1 MLSVQTAWASGWDGL
16 TIESPKNISKKGEH
30 SYFVSICSYS
40 TGKSPGHASRCHEV
54 IQAQCL
60 DDDTEQAQL
69 LGVLRD
75 IVSAVKSATAAGL
88 RTQYLYSVTVA
99 VHAKCSDSLSLWM
112 RSNPPKIFLKRGN
125 THTLFQ
131 ILKYLEF
138 CHWTNKTLSNR

>member
-1 MLSVQTAWASGWDGL
+1 MCGQLEPLDE
-16 TIESPKNISKKGEH
+16 IETPEKLSKKGEH

-40 TGKSPGHASRCHEV
+40 AGKLPSHASRCHEV

-88 RTQYLYSVTVA
+88 RTQYLYTQSRWPCMLSVRTA
-99 VHAKCSDSLSLWM
+99 
-112 RSNPPKIFLKRGN
+112 
-125 THTLFQ
+125 
-131 ILKYLEF
+131 
-138 CHWTNKTLSNR
+138 